1 MSFLD
6 NNDIQTDIL
15 EYEIECKKA
24 LNDYRFSL
32 IDDIVLE
39 SSKNRLL
46 TDSEKKSHMSFIDRL
61 KKSNLNLKKKVD
73 SKKSN
78 LEKPKK
84 GIKIRLRHD
93 PKEVKKQIEDDTRF
107 FDKISKKAAMG
118 KELTKEEL
126 NRLSNKA
133 VRTMQTAKNNP
144 DIILDSS
151 IAISEINKA
160 CDAADNMS
168 YAFDNAYTSLRDPKT
183 SDFRTQDAK
192 IADEMAMRAGANMRI
207 LMDTINDIKI
217 KQ

>member
-6 NNDIQTDIL
+6 IDDIQTDIL

-24 LNDYRFSL
+24 LNEYHFSL
-32 IDDIVLE
+32 IDDMVLE

-61 KKSNLNLKKKVD
+61 KKSNLNLKKKLD

-84 GIKIRLRHD
+84 GMKIRLRHD
-93 PKEVKKQIEDDTRF
+93 PKEVKKQIENDTRF
-107 FDKISKKAAMG
+107 FDKISKKASKG
-118 KELTKEEL
+118 QELAKEEID
-126 NRLSNKA
+126 RLYDNSVHKVKSNPEFLVDVQLA
-133 VRTMQTAKNNP
+133 F
-144 DIILDSS
+144 
-151 IAISEINKA
+151 SEINKA

-183 SDFRTQDAK
+183 SDFRSQDAK
-192 IADEMAMRAGANMRI
+192 IADEMAMRAGANMRL
-207 LMDTINDIKI
+207 LMDVINDIKTE
-217 KQ
+217 K